1 MVTPGGALREFADDW
16 TPIFADPNRQ
26 YDYIDSI
33 ASHRRVKGGVRLEAR
48 TQGGKTLQAELAFV
62 TPEVFRLRAW
72 LDEEP
77 PADSPMLVEGA
88 HSRYRPRLHADDG
101 ALIVD
106 SGALKVRLARA
117 RWGLTVEDAHGRS
130 LIEPSPDSR
139 LLRTPFVLPLGF
151 SREGSGGVAFHDAF
165 ALTPDER
172 LYGLGEQFG
181 PFDRRGQR
189 IVSWSRDPSGG
200 LASPVCYMNV
210 PFFLSSR
217 GYGIFLHH
225 SSKIVYE
232 LGQPALQSAAFR
244 VNDPYLDYFFIYGP
258 GPKQII
264 ERYTGLTGRPLAP
277 PLWSFGAWWS
287 RCMYRDRE
295 QVEGIVERLR
305 QLGIPGDVIHL
316 DPLWLKERRSRE
328 LDGCDFVWDE
338 EAFPDPEGFVR
349 WLGERG
355 FKLSLWENP
364 YVWVNTEMHREGV
377 EKGYFVRSQQGGLAR
392 PLENPDDTV
401 LLDFTNP
408 EAYRWWQEKHR
419 PYLRMGVAAFKP
431 DYGEAVPADALF
443 ADGRTG
449 EQVHNI
455 YPLLF
460 NRCVYEVMRE
470 ERGEVMLFGRSGYA
484 GSQRYPINWT
494 GDQPCTWGGMA
505 AALRSG
511 LSLSLS
517 GISMWS
523 HDIGGFWNP
532 DNMQPPDPTLYIRWA
547 QFGLLSSHARFHG
560 VRGREPWYFG
570 DKAVQ
575 VVREF
580 ARLRYRLLPYIY
592 SLAKEAEETGL
603 PVVRPLVLEYPDDP
617 VAPAVDYE
625 YLLGPYLLVAPVTN
639 DEGRCLVYLPPGVWY
654 DWWNGERLEGPRHL
668 QLGVP
673 LERLPLYVRGDSL
686 LVMAPQMEHVGQR
699 DWRPLTVDVRLSGSA
714 ETTVWSP
721 EQPMT
726 LSADRPDGEVRLR
739 LSGPPWD
746 YRVRFLQPAVAADVR
761 VGGDASGL
769 AVRQEDGITVVDVSG
784 GRFELRVDAR

>member
-1 MVTPGGALREFADDW
+1 MVTPGGPLREFADDW
-16 TPIFADPNRQ
+16 TPIFADPNRR
-26 YDYIDSI
+26 YDYVTTI
-33 ASHRRVKGGVRLEAR
+33 ASHRQVEGGLRLEAR
-48 TQGGKTLQAELAFV
+48 TEGGETLQAELAFI
-62 TPEVFRLRAW
+62 TPEVFRLRVW

-88 HSRYRPRLHADDG
+88 HRRHRSRLRAAEE
-101 ALIVD
+101 ALALD
-106 SGALKVRLARA
+106 SGPLKVRLERS
-117 RWGLTVEDAHGRS
+117 RWALTVEDAGGRV
-130 LIEPSPDSR
+130 LLEPSLDAR
-139 LLRTPFVLPLGF
+139 VLQAPFVLPLGF
-151 SREGSGGVAFHDAF
+151 SRDGQGRVAFHDSF
-165 ALTPDER
+165 ALTPEER
-172 LYGLGEQFG
+172 LYGLGEPFG
-181 PFDRRGQR
+181 PVDRRGQR
-189 IVSWSRDPSGG
+189 IVSWSRDPNGG
-200 LASPVCYMNV
+200 LVSTVCYMNI

-225 SSKIVYE
+225 GSKIVYE

-244 VNDPYLDYFFIYGP
+244 VNDSYLDYFFIYGP
-258 GPKQII
+258 EPKQII
-264 ERYTGLTGRPLAP
+264 ERYTELTGRPLAP

-287 RCMYRDRE
+287 RCMYRDRK
-295 QVEGIVERLR
+295 QVEAIVERLR
-305 QLGIPGDVIHL
+305 KLGIPGDVIHL
-316 DPLWLKERRSRE
+316 DPRWLKERRSRE

-364 YVWVNTEMHREGV
+364 YVWLNTEMYREGV
-377 EKGYFVRSQQGGLAR
+377 EKGYFVRSQNGGLAR

-419 PYLRMGVAAFKP
+419 SYLRMGVAAFKP

-449 EQVHNI
+449 EQVHNV
-455 YPLLF
+455 YPLLY

-470 ERGEVMLFGRSGYA
+470 ERAEAMLFNRSGYA
-484 GSQRYPINWT
+484 GSQRYPIHWT

-511 LSLSLS
+511 LSMSMS

-532 DNMQPPDPTLYIRWA
+532 DNMEPPDPTLYVRWA

-560 VRGREPWYFG
+560 IRGREPWYFG
-570 DKAVQ
+570 DKAVE

-580 ARLRYRLLPYIY
+580 SRLRYRLLPYIY
-592 SLAKEAEETGL
+592 SLAKEAEKTGL

-617 VAPAVDYE
+617 VAGAIDYE
-625 YLLGPYLLVAPVTN
+625 YLLGPNLLVAPVMN
-639 DEGRCLVYLPPGVWY
+639 DEGRCLVYLPPGAWF
-654 DWWNGERLEGPRHL
+654 DWWSGERLEGPRHL
-668 QLGVP
+668 RLQVP

-686 LVMAPQMEHVGQR
+686 LVTAPEMDHVGQR
-699 DWRPLTVDVRLSGSA
+699 DWRPLSVDVRLGGSA
-714 ETTVWSP
+714 RATVWSP
-721 EQPMT
+721 E
-726 LSADRPDGEVRLR
+726 RPLALEGERAGDEVRLR
-739 LSGPPWD
+739 VSGPPWD
-746 YRVRFLQPAVAADVR
+746 YRVRFLEPAVREVR
-761 VGGDASGL
+761 ASGRTT
-769 AVRQEDGITVVDVSG
+769 AVSSRQADGITVVDVSG
-784 GRFELRVDAR
+784 GEFELLASPAP